1 MSYRFILIASAAL
14 VAASPALAQQSADP
28 PPRQPSVTTEP
39 TADEPI
45 PPRGPREEVYV
56 TGARSLPVQRVDGAR
71 TFEQRQRDRAE
82 GRCVLQAQESAD
94 PNEPD
99 FGVPE
104 DVCRD
109 PG

>member
-56 TGARSLPVQRVDGAR
+56 TGARSVPVQRVDGAR
-71 TFEQRQRDRAE
+71 TVALGEYARMRLWHIRLYH
-82 GRCVLQAQESAD
+82 R
-94 PNEPD
+94 
-99 FGVPE
+99 
-104 DVCRD
+104 
-109 PG
+109 